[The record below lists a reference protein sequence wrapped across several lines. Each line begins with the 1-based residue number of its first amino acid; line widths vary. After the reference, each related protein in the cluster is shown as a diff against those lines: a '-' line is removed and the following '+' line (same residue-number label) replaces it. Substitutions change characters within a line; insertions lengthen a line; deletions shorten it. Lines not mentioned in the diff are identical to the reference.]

1 MGFSTQESRIPR
13 RNISF
18 SNKSPAL
25 GCNVHCESTAIAG
38 TKALPCPA
46 SRSITRLIG
55 QLWTKIFSFPT
66 LLATALFGSIFV
78 FDSGSVADP
87 DIWWHLRNAEV
98 LVQTHAVVTQ
108 DFYSFTAAGSRWINE
123 AWLGELPYYFGW
135 QWLGIRGIYL
145 VMLFETELILLGVFG
160 LAQLSCRNVK
170 ASFVA
175 SWLAVWLATVS
186 FGPRTLLAGWICLVA
201 ELCILEL
208 FRQGKDWSW
217 CLVPLFVVWA
227 NLHGSWLIGIVLFC
241 VFCGC
246 GLVTGEWGRVVATR
260 WTVPQTKKLAMVGS
274 LSIAGLFLNPY
285 GYHLVCYPFN
295 FAFQQKLNVSHVD
308 EWMSLDFH
316 TLRGKILFAML
327 AAAIVLALV
336 RKRCWRLDE
345 VAFLLIG
352 FYAAM
357 TYSRFLFL
365 AGIVLAPILAKEL
378 EFLPPYRPA
387 IDRPWLNAA
396 LIIAIVGG
404 CVWRFPSR
412 DFLLRDT
419 VRNYPVKAL
428 AYLQQ
433 LHPQGRVFNDCLWG
447 GYLTWN
453 VRDIPVF
460 IDSRIDIYE
469 YNGVFA
475 DYLDA
480 LGIRNTLGILN
491 KYDIRYV
498 LFAKDSPVAYL
509 LTNTPAWKTDYA
521 DETTVLLERVGGR
534 KPSATRGP

>member
-1 MGFSTQESRIPR
+1 VLRESIAIQEREGLAFPTSQFTARVH
-13 RNISF
+13 
-18 SNKSPAL
+18 AGML
-25 GCNVHCESTAIAG
+25 G
-38 TKALPCPA
+38 
-46 SRSITRLIG
+46 
-55 QLWTKIFSFPT
+55 KIFSFPA
-66 LLATALFGSIFV
+66 LLVMALFGSIFV
-78 FDSGSVADP
+78 FDSGSIADP

-98 LVQTHAVVTQ
+98 VVQTHAVVTH

-135 QWLGIRGIYL
+135 QWMGIRGIYL
-145 VMLFETELILLGVFG
+145 VMLVETELILLGVFG
-160 LAQLSCRNVK
+160 LAQLASRNVK

-201 ELCILEL
+201 ELYVLEL
-208 FRQGKDWSW
+208 FRQGIDRTW
-217 CLVPLFVVWA
+217 CLVPLFVLWA
-227 NLHGSWLIGIVLFC
+227 NVHGSWLIGMVLFG
-241 VFCGC
+241 VFCAC
-246 GLVTGEWGRVVATR
+246 GLLNGNWGRIVATR
-260 WTVPQTKKLAMVGS
+260 WTAPQMKKLAVVGC
-274 LSIAGLFLNPY
+274 LSVTGLFLNPY
-285 GYHLVCYPFN
+285 GYHLVFYPFN

-316 TLRGKILFAML
+316 TLRGKILFAIL
-327 AAAIVLALV
+327 AATIVLALA
-336 RKRCWRLDE
+336 RRRRWRLDE

-365 AGIVLAPILAKEL
+365 AGIVLTPMLAKEL
-378 EFLPPYRPA
+378 DFLPPYRAA
-387 IDRPWLNAA
+387 IDKPWLNAA
-396 LIIAIVGG
+396 LILAILAG
-404 CVWRFPSR
+404 CIWRFPTR

-419 VRNYPVKAL
+419 VRDYPVRAL
-428 AYLQQ
+428 AYLRKF
-433 LHPQGRVFNDCLWG
+433 HPQGRVFNDCLWG
-447 GYLTWN
+447 GYLIWN

-480 LGIRNTLGILN
+480 IGIKNTLGILN

-498 LFAKDSPVAYL
+498 LYAKDSPVAYL
-509 LTNTPAWKTDYA
+509 LMNTPSWKTDYQ
-521 DETTVLLERVGGR
+521 DETTVMMERVGGG
-534 KPSATRGP
+534 ATNGTRAP